1 MPKGQKGLL
10 TSKTVLSYCWWFR
23 NPAFTSW
30 GEGSLSHHLQGFIHP
45 RWLNFSSWNIQMTR
59 RTKGLVSFI
68 NSISLY
74 VEPFPVPS
82 FRTYWG
88 EMSFSSASQCWRCCL
103 TPFPG
108 ALQKKIYPINTHYIT
123 CIIMGLL
130 IEGPPFFKEF
140 SHHNSLWKENAH
152 LSATSMAACAS
163 SGALL
168 GLTVRY
174 TATSIPTTSSITEP
188 FVFLGGSVCLSVKT
202 SSSTNLFQSSTPV
215 FVCKKIYIYICTR
228 VAKVSNF
235 THPTEILG
243 NTSQQLDGHA
253 IGFPRPRDVGVR
265 IGVSWEISLMYR
277 KKS

>member
-45 RWLNFSSWNIQMTR
+45 RWLAGFLSSTASAFTLNRFLCQAFHVLRRNELLQRLAGRDVPRSPSKEDIPHKYPLRVLLWGCLLRGPHFSR
-59 RTKGLVSFI
+59 VF
-68 NSISLY
+68 
-74 VEPFPVPS
+74 
-82 FRTYWG
+82 
-88 EMSFSSASQCWRCCL
+88 
-103 TPFPG
+103 
-108 ALQKKIYPINTHYIT
+108 
-123 CIIMGLL
+123 
-130 IEGPPFFKEF
+130 PPF
-140 SHHNSLWKENAH
+140 SLWKENVH

-215 FVCKKIYIYICTR
+215 FVCKKYIYIYLHKSCQGL
-228 VAKVSNF
+228 KLHPSNWDF
-235 THPTEILG
+235 RQYFSTARWPCDWIP
-243 NTSQQLDGHA
+243 QA
-253 IGFPRPRDVGVR
+253 
-265 IGVSWEISLMYR
+265 
-277 KKS
+277 